1 MTGYDNPLRK
11 RGLTAVSAAMVLII
25 LLLMVQMYLLVAT
38 LENYLAG
45 NRAAAIPGAVLS
57 GVLFAAS
64 AALLAFVLNLD
75 KGSGPSD
82 PNPPP
87 A

>member
-45 NRAAAIPGAVLS
+45 NHAAAIPGAVLS
-57 GVLFAAS
+57 GLLFAAS
-64 AALLAFVLNLD
+64 AALLAFVLKLD

-82 PNPPP
+82 SNPPP